1 MATIT
6 RNRLSRL
13 EATVRGSGG
22 GFFITSY
29 CDAEY
34 ASTVGV
40 NPINTASEAQDAAVE
55 AANDGT
61 RRITCGHIS
70 EAAIEALEA
79 LAAPFQNTLVLV
91 CHTDE
96 QPYETLDP
104 IS

>member
-34 ASTVGV
+34 ASTIGAHS
-40 NPINTASEAQDAAVE
+40 INTAAEAQDAA
-55 AANDGT
+55 AIASNDGT

-70 EAAIEALEA
+70 EIAIEALEA
-79 LAAPFQNTLVLV
+79 LAAPFQNTLVLIY
-91 CHTDE
+91 HTDE
-96 QPYETLDP
+96 LPHDSPHP